1 MNNIKESEK
10 LIIEIIEKK
19 IKEIESIYKKFL
31 VPDMKFDELMKNFK
45 KTIETITSVNNITFP
60 LIQNRIIYLQNEYN
74 INQSIINEIN
84 QFVFL
89 NNEKLN
95 KKIALN
101 LTEKQIV
108 FYMKYIIEFYKAIY
122 QYINTKNDV
131 SQNVNQIDYKTE
143 NLVENNS
150 IESNSGNKITV
161 DLIGLVLYHRF
172 EDKNNKN
179 SIKYLF
185 FYESFGKQSK
195 NNFSKIK
202 VNYNEIINT
211 NENLEKYLI
220 ENKLICLILS
230 NEWDEIYGQLFNN
243 IKVNAIKTN
252 QVTKNIYIS
261 NENSYIVL
269 EPDLM
274 FDATELAST
283 YINNKFNLDYYFLS
297 KYKKSKTNQYLL
309 IGNIVNYMLDEIISN
324 EEVNYEELITQ
335 SYKNKILSF
344 ISLYTTNFDNKF
356 NIESDIKKHYLTLH
370 KFKNIIGENSVMIEP
385 SFISPIYGLQ
395 GRLDLLIT
403 DKYDNNKKNI
413 IELKSSKYKSQGNIL
428 INNQIVRSQ
437 ISYQYLVQVTCYN
450 LLLDSTFPQR
460 TGTSQILY
468 SVLEDKFLKD
478 AVNSNEIKKEVIK
491 SRNKIVFA
499 ERKYLLSNV
508 NFFDEIISK
517 INESN
522 KDNRNNNKTNLTLN
536 QYCQKFEFDKYEF
549 ETIINNIQNLDN
561 INQLYFKEI
570 TKFINRESYAQNLGI
585 FSQNSSQNA
594 LKYWEDASNS
604 NRDNNSNNNSNS
616 KNINIINSLKIDYT
630 NSDFENL
637 HIVFINESNKI
648 SSSIRLGDSVIISVG
663 SNSFSNTNDENSNA
677 KKLYNYVILKGY
689 IKELHKNS
697 VKVSLRNKQVE
708 KQYFLENEYWKIIP
722 ESTDTNSKKLYSLI
736 YNSILSRKF
745 NTFIGIDN
753 TIIDKNIDV
762 YNKYN
767 LKQYEN
773 ILSDIQLELI
783 TKAIVNKDY
792 FLVQGPPGS
801 GKTSYFIKYL
811 IKIIFENTNQNI
823 LITSFTNRAVDELC
837 YALNSL
843 GLNDEYFRIG
853 NNTGGGELRYL
864 QTFSKENKLDVILEE
879 VKKCR
884 IFVSTTSS
892 LVTNPELFE
901 VKKFDIA
908 IIDEASQILEST
920 MGVIFSNVEKFVM
933 IGDEKQLP
941 AISVQE
947 KLEIDPILKDE
958 IGLTD
963 FRISYFERMINLNI
977 KNNWTQNYGMLE
989 EQARMHKDI
998 MDYANFLF
1006 YDDKL
1011 KLSKYQKT
1019 SLDLNTQNLSNEN
1032 KYKIIEFIFSKR
1044 VIFIDTAKVKD
1055 IKNIDNNN
1063 NIDNTDNADSSNF
1076 DDNKLNTFEI
1086 KIIKDIINLF
1096 IEYFE
1101 EKEHKINNKTFGIIS
1116 PFRIQNSNLKLSI
1129 DDILKLQNEENKP
1142 IEISIDTVERFQG
1155 SERDIIFFS
1164 SVVKDKEQ
1172 LKSIQSISQTIDN
1185 QIDNQIDR
1193 KLNVALTRAKEVFIM
1208 VGNSEILKSEVSYG
1222 KFLEFAQ
1229 SNNAIY
1235 NAIDFLEVN
1244 QK

>member
-1 MNNIKESEK
+1 MNTTKENEK
-10 LIIEIIEKK
+10 LIIDTIEKK
-19 IKEIESIYKKFL
+19 IKVIESIYKKFL
-31 VPDMKFDELMKNFK
+31 VPDMKFDELVKNFK
-45 KTIETITSVNNITFP
+45 KTVEFITSVNKITFP

-74 INQSIINEIN
+74 INQNIINEIN
-84 QFVFL
+84 QLIFL

-95 KKIALN
+95 KKVALN
-101 LTEKQIV
+101 LTEKQIN
-108 FYMKYIIEFYKAIY
+108 FYIKCIVEFYKAIY
-122 QYINTKNDV
+122 QYIITKNNLH
-131 SQNVNQIDYKTE
+131 QNINQIVDKS
-143 NLVENNS
+143 NNS
-150 IESNSGNKITV
+150 TKNQKITKEYV
-161 DLIGLVLYHRF
+161 NNEILDLIGLVLYNRF
-172 EDKNNKN
+172 EDKKNKN

-185 FYESFGKQSK
+185 FYNGTIIQSK
-195 NNFSKIK
+195 NSLSKIK

-211 NENLEKYLI
+211 NNNLEEYLN
-220 ENKLICLILS
+220 ENNLICLILS
-230 NEWDEIYGQLFNN
+230 YEWDEIYSQLFNN
-243 IKVNAIKTN
+243 IKVNAIKIRKIK
-252 QVTKNIYIS
+252 KNIYTS
-261 NENSYIVL
+261 NENSFIVL

-370 KFKNIIGENSVMIEP
+370 KFKKIIGENSVMIEP

-395 GRLDLLIT
+395 GRLDLLVT

-450 LLLDSTFPQR
+450 LLLDSTFPER

-478 AVNSNEIKKEVIK
+478 AVNSIEIKKEVIK

-499 ERKYLLSNV
+499 ERKYLLSDI

-517 INESN
+517 
-522 KDNRNNNKTNLTLN
+522 NNNNLTLN
-536 QYCQKFEFDKYEF
+536 QYCQKFEFDKFEF
-549 ETIINNIQNLDN
+549 ETMINNIQNLDN
-561 INQLYFKEI
+561 INKLYFKEI
-570 TKFINRESYAQNLGI
+570 TKFVNRESYAQNLGI
-585 FSQNSSQNA
+585 FSQNSNQNA
-594 LKYWEDASNS
+594 LKYWE
-604 NRDNNSNNNSNS
+604 NNSNS
-616 KNINIINSLKIDYT
+616 GNKTKNINVINSLKIDYL

-637 HIVFINESNKI
+637 HIVFINDISSI
-648 SSSIRLGDSVIISVG
+648 SSSIRLGDSVIISVD
-663 SNSFSNTNDENSNA
+663 SDTINNENDNYKNP
-677 KKLYNYVILKGY
+677 KKLYNYIILKGY

-697 VKVSLRNKQVE
+697 IKVSLRNKQVE
-708 KQYFLENEYWKIIP
+708 KQHFLGNEYWKIIP
-722 ESTDTNSKKLYSLI
+722 ENTDTNSKKLYSLI
-736 YNSILSRKF
+736 YNSILSKKF
-745 NTFIGIDN
+745 NTFIGRNN
-753 TIIDKNIDV
+753 TNLNIENDI
-762 YNKYN
+762 YTKFN
-767 LKQYEN
+767 LQQYES
-773 ILSDIQLELI
+773 ILSRIQLDLI
-783 TKAIVNKDY
+783 INAITNKDY
-792 FLVQGPPGS
+792 YLVQGPPGS

-811 IKIIFENTNQNI
+811 IKIIFENTKQNI

-837 YALNSL
+837 SALNSI
-843 GLNDEYFRIG
+843 GLNNEYFRIG

-908 IIDEASQILEST
+908 IIDEASQILESS
-920 MGVIFSNVEKFVM
+920 MGVIFSNIEKFVM

-947 KLEIDPILKDE
+947 KLDIDPLLNEE
-958 IGLTD
+958 IGLID

-998 MDYANFLF
+998 MQYANYLF

-1019 SLDLNTQNLSNEN
+1019 VIDFNIQKLKNQG
-1032 KYKIIEFIFSKR
+1032 KYKIIELILSKR
-1044 VIFIDTAKVKD
+1044 VIFIDTSK
-1055 IKNIDNNN
+1055 IKYNNDNNDDKFEEVK
-1063 NIDNTDNADSSNF
+1063 IE
-1076 DDNKLNTFEI
+1076 DNKHNKIEV
-1086 KIIKDIINLF
+1086 KIINEIINLF
-1096 IEYFE
+1096 IEYF
-1101 EKEHKINNKTFGIIS
+1101 KVIDYSINNKTFGIIS
-1116 PFRIQNSNLKLSI
+1116 PFRIQNSNIKLSI
-1129 DDILKLQNEENKP
+1129 DELLIQYYKENKP

-1155 SERDIIFFS
+1155 SERDIILFS
-1164 SVVKDKEQ
+1164 SVVYDKEQ

-1185 QIDNQIDR
+1185 KIDR
-1193 KLNVALTRAKEVFIM
+1193 KLNVALTRAKEIFIM
-1208 VGNSEILKSEVSYG
+1208 VGNSELLKGEVSYD
-1222 KFLEFAQ
+1222 KFLEYAEI
-1229 SNNAIY
+1229 NKAIL
-1235 NAIDFLEVN
+1235 DVN
-1244 QK
+1244 EIIINQ